1 MNRPDHSTYRE
12 WLNLDAD
19 GLLEGDKRSLFEE
32 HLATCGD
39 CRREREELA
48 ALESLL
54 RRSDLPVRA
63 DFRETVMASLPA
75 VGWEGR
81 SPRTWQFPAAVFVLL
96 AGLAAA
102 LVFTG
107 SSAQPSGVTA
117 LLAVGGMFQA
127 AALAGAGLLAASWKG
142 GGLLMGKLLSS
153 PISLGA
159 FGFLVLCFNLLL
171 FSLIR
176 RRRPAA
182 AEGAGEHRGTNG
194 RHKGK
199 NGGR

>member
-19 GLLEGDKRSLFEE
+19 GLLAGDKRSLLEE

-39 CRREREELA
+39 CRRERQEFA

-54 RRSDLPVRA
+54 RRSDLAVRP
-63 DFRETVMASLPA
+63 DFREAVMSSLPA
-75 VGWEGR
+75 AGWEGR
-81 SPRTWQFPAAVFVLL
+81 SPRTWQFPAAVFALL
-96 AGLAAA
+96 AGLAAFM
-102 LVFTG
+102 FTG
-107 SSAQPSGVTA
+107 SSAQPTGLTA

-142 GGLLMGKLLSS
+142 GGLVMGKLLAS
-153 PISLGA
+153 PVSLGA
-159 FGFLVLCFNLLL
+159 FGFLVLCVNLLL
-171 FSLIR
+171 FSLTR

-182 AEGAGEHRGTNG
+182 ADSEG
-194 RHKGK
+194 RHKGT

>member
-19 GLLEGDKRSLFEE
+19 GLLAGDKRSLLEE

-39 CRREREELA
+39 CRREREEFA

-54 RRSDLPVRA
+54 RRTDLPVRS

-96 AGLAAA
+96 AGLAAFM
-102 LVFTG
+102 FTG
-107 SSAQPSGVTA
+107 SPAQSSGVTA
-117 LLAVGGMFQA
+117 LLAVGGMLQA

-142 GGLLMGKLLSS
+142 GGLVMGKLLAS
-153 PISLGA
+153 PMSLGA
-159 FGFLVLCFNLLL
+159 FGFLVLCVNLLL

-182 AEGAGEHRGTNG
+182 ADSEG
-194 RHKGK
+194 RHKGT